1 MQGVSNPYED
11 DDVDSKSSANESTLK
26 NPYDIWILLLYETE
40 IVIDYD
46 NLSRRVPKTADHIT
60 LMGGKKRILKTLHV
74 LHVVY
79 DVAKVHRRI

>member
-11 DDVDSKSSANESTLK
+11 DDRESKSSAYESTLK
-26 NPYDIWILLLYETE
+26 NPYDIWILYETA

-60 LMGGKKRILKTLHV
+60 LMG
-74 LHVVY
+74 
-79 DVAKVHRRI
+79 D